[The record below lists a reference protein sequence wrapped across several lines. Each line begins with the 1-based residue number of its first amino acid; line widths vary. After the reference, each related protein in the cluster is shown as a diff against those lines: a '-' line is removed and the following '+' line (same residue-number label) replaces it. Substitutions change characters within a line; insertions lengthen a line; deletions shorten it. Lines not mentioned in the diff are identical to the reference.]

1 MFDGTPP
8 PGYTGASA
16 TEADNDDTDGK
27 MKLLISFYT
36 QEQAVEYLDKY
47 PDGNYI
53 VMLEFGRYNV
63 YDAEGK

>member
-1 MFDGTPP
+1 
-8 PGYTGASA
+8 
-16 TEADNDDTDGK
+16 

>member
-1 MFDGTPP
+1 
-8 PGYTGASA
+8 
-16 TEADNDDTDGK
+16 

-53 VMLEFGRYNV
+53 VMLEHGRYNV